1 MYVVITGGP
10 GAGKTTL
17 VDALRERGYACVPEA
32 ARAIV
37 RDQAA
42 IGGTLHVGD
51 SDGYAET
58 IMTWDMR
65 NHRDAAT
72 LPRPVFF
79 DRGLPDRLGFPVAR
93 GEPVPPH
100 VTAAAARF
108 RYDLVFVAPPWAEIY
123 ARDAERTHTFAHA
136 LRVYDACV
144 AGYRLAGYGPV
155 ELPKVSVDERVAFV
169 LDRVNTVGPDR

>member
-1 MYVVITGGP
+1 MFVVITGGP

-17 VDALRERGYACVPEA
+17 IEALRGRGYACVPEA

-37 RDQAA
+37 RDQMA

-58 IMTWDMR
+58 TMTWDMR
-65 NHRDAAT
+65 NHREAAG

-79 DRGLPDRLGFPVAR
+79 DRGLPDRLGFAVAG

-100 VTAAAARF
+100 VATAVARF
-108 RYDLVFVAPPWAEIY
+108 RYDLVFAAPPWAEIY
-123 ARDAERTHTFAHA
+123 SNDAERTQSFAHA
-136 LRVYDACV
+136 LRVYDFCV
-144 AGYRLAGYGPV
+144 AGYRLAGYEPV
-155 ELPKVSVDERVAFV
+155 ELPKVGIEERVAFV
-169 LDRVNTVGPDR
+169 LDHLTVA